1 MRGVNMVETKI
12 QGIREGAVKMVKT
25 KIQGFSEVCQHGGD
39 KDSGH

>member
-1 MRGVNMVETKI
+1 MRGVNKVETKI

-39 KDSGH
+39 KYSGH